1 MRHGISSTNWRI
13 AELTILM
20 ILFSSPEAKQP
31 HRIVVAANA
40 KEIEIIRRA
49 VAVTASKE
57 LPWCIVTGELA

>member
-1 MRHGISSTNWRI
+1 
-13 AELTILM
+13 M
-20 ILFSSPEAKQP
+20 IPFPSPEAKQP

-57 LPWCIVTGELA
+57 LPWCRVTGELA